1 VGFVVLGYPKIIGFP
16 VENSAMFVFRVSIN
30 GLVYGNIYRKP

>member
-1 VGFVVLGYPKIIGFP
+1 MEISI
-16 VENSAMFVFRVSIN
+16 ENSAMFVFRVPIN